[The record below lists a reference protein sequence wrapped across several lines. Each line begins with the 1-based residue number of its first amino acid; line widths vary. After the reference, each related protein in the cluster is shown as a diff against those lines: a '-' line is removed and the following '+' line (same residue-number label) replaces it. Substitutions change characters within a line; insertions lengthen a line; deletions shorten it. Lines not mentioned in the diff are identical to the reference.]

1 MSFLPFEDI
10 DFIEIEVSE
19 KIEEKN
25 LKSFIL
31 SNLELQ
37 NKKAT
42 HNEKIYLSFIKQL
55 KSYQIFI
62 LSTNYKYFEFQLF
75 EILYDKKTN
84 LEEIYD
90 LYFYKNYV
98 ILYKKGIF
106 YYFQKI
112 PENLNVDDFIAL
124 IVKKFDIKINRYKQF
139 EKQELDELKNT
150 YIQQN
155 FKSFFQNINLQ
166 NNYSFKYFLFFL
178 TFITT
183 LFLNFIYEDIEIKKQ
198 KDLNKNSNFELEK
211 VIKEHKFKSL
221 EEKIKPI
228 LLSSNELELKA
239 FEYNE
244 NHLKIVFD
252 SKTKELI
259 YDFIEKNKSLN
270 FSPIITYIENSKTFQ
285 AVLNV
290 QIPK

>member
-84 LEEIYD
+84 LEENYD
-90 LYFYKNYV
+90 LYFYEKYV

-290 QIPK
+290 QISK